1 MYGDKVPQVS
11 LYIDKI
17 LYMELKSKA
26 KEKGTSLSNF
36 VSEALKEHICDSWP
50 EGYFD
55 LFGSLKDDSFE
66 IPEDLPWSLDP
77 KREIL

>member
-1 MYGDKVPQVS
+1 MPQVS
-11 LYIDKI
+11 LYIDKP
-17 LYMELKSKA
+17 LYMELKTKA

-36 VSEALKEHICDSWP
+36 VSEALRKHISDSWP

-66 IPEDLPWSLDP
+66 IPKDMPWSLDA
-77 KREIL
+77 KKEI